1 MMYTRAE
8 LKERAKQTMDRQYWR
23 MMIVS
28 IVFFILV
35 GKTTSWDPSIL
46 LDFKQL
52 MTTIFLINEFIVILI
67 AFITTIAIFTFRFLI
82 SNPILVGVYAYHIQA
97 TKQQANFSMIGYA
110 FKNNYLNIVK
120 IMALRDIKTLLWSI
134 LFIIPGIIKQYEY
147 AMVPYLLAENS
158 TISKEE
164 AFHETKQMMTGEK
177 LNLFIL
183 ELSFIGWYL
192 LCAITCGI
200 GLLFLMPYLLSTY
213 THFYLSL
220 KHKSLS
226 DWV

>member
-1 MMYTRAE
+1 
-8 LKERAKQTMDRQYWR
+8 
-23 MMIVS
+23 
-28 IVFFILV
+28 
-35 GKTTSWDPSIL
+35 
-46 LDFKQL
+46 

>member
-1 MMYTRAE
+1 
-8 LKERAKQTMDRQYWR
+8 
-23 MMIVS
+23 
-28 IVFFILV
+28 
-35 GKTTSWDPSIL
+35 
-46 LDFKQL
+46 
-52 MTTIFLINEFIVILI
+52 
-67 AFITTIAIFTFRFLI
+67 
-82 SNPILVGVYAYHIQA
+82 
-97 TKQQANFSMIGYA
+97 
-110 FKNNYLNIVK
+110 
-120 IMALRDIKTLLWSI
+120 
-134 LFIIPGIIKQYEY
+134 
-147 AMVPYLLAENS
+147 MVPYLLVENS